1 MLCSIFK
8 GKDPKLKQ
16 PALGRP
22 IKLGALY
29 YGQTDRV
36 AYDENLWFEST
47 LRNNATNISN
57 PSSNFKIRT
66 SNNILDKMKLFN
78 IDGSFSL
85 SLGAGQSF
93 TASLSGSGQY
103 LTDNKEKEVVQ
114 SVSMFYESI
123 KDTQFI
129 PQDLRLQIDY
139 PDMCKDQGGDE
150 SPTHVVTSVTRGLN
164 AVLEYRMNA
173 KNSSDKSVI
182 IATLQG
188 SVTISS
194 INASGKIS
202 LNMTENE
209 TRIREEI
216 E

>member
-1 MLCSIFK
+1 MGSEMC
-8 GKDPKLKQ
+8 
-16 PALGRP
+16 
-22 IKLGALY
+22 
-29 YGQTDRV
+29 
-36 AYDENLWFEST
+36 
-47 LRNNATNISN
+47 
-57 PSSNFKIRT
+57 IR
-66 SNNILDKMKLFN
+66 D
-78 IDGSFSL
+78 
-85 SLGAGQSF
+85 SF
-93 TASLSGSGQY
+93 TAKLSGSGQY
-103 LTDNKEKEVVQ
+103 LTDNKEKELVQ

-173 KNSSDKSVI
+173 KNSSDKSII
-182 IATLQG
+182 IATLKG
-188 SVTISS
+188 SVGIAG
-194 INASGKIS
+194 INASGEIKF
-202 LNMTENE
+202 NMTENE

>member
-93 TASLSGSGQY
+93 TAQLSGSGQY

-173 KNSSDKSVI
+173 KNSSDKSII
-182 IATLQG
+182 IATLKG
-188 SVTISS
+188 SVGIAG
-194 INASGKIS
+194 INASGEIKF
-202 LNMTENE
+202 NMTENE

>member
-85 SLGAGQSF
+85 SLGTNTFNAK
-93 TASLSGSGQY
+93 LSGSGQY
-103 LTDNKEKEVVQ
+103 LTDNKEKELVQ

-123 KDTQFI
+123 RDTQFI

>member
-1 MLCSIFK
+1 MLCSIFE

>member
-1 MLCSIFK
+1 MLCSMFK
-8 GKDPKLKQ
+8 GKDSKLKQ

-123 KDTQFI
+123 RDTQFI

>member
-1 MLCSIFK
+1 MLCSIFE

-93 TASLSGSGQY
+93 TAKLSGSGQY
-103 LTDNKEKEVVQ
+103 LTDNKEKELVQ

-173 KNSSDKSVI
+173 KNSSDKSII
-182 IATLQG
+182 IATLKG
-188 SVTISS
+188 SVGIAG
-194 INASGKIS
+194 INASGEIKF
-202 LNMTENE
+202 NMTENE

>member
-1 MLCSIFK
+1 MLCSIFE

-93 TASLSGSGQY
+93 TAKLSGSGQY
-103 LTDNKEKEVVQ
+103 LTDNKEKELVQ

-123 KDTQFI
+123 RDTQFI

-173 KNSSDKSVI
+173 KNSSDKSII
-182 IATLQG
+182 IATLKG
-188 SVTISS
+188 SVGIAG
-194 INASGKIS
+194 INASGEIKF
-202 LNMTENE
+202 NMTENE

>member
-1 MLCSIFK
+1 MLCSIFE

-173 KNSSDKSVI
+173 KNSSDKSII
-182 IATLQG
+182 IATLKG
-188 SVTISS
+188 SVGIAG
-194 INASGKIS
+194 INASGEIKF
-202 LNMTENE
+202 NMTENE